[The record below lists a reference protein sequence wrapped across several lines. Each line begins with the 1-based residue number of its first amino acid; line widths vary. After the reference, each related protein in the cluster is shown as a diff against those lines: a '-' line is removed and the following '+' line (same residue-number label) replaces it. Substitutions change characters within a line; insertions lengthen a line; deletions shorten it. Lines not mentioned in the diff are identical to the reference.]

1 MIDHARRSRVRDHT
15 GPRPVE
21 RSRNSSSRQCNSD
34 VSEPTYTTTSRRQR
48 PSISLQE
55 EVPRSRQSRKKD
67 FLLTWMDAPS
77 SSAAVDH
84 VIESHIAVMVS
95 LNPSALNSTSRP
107 GLTDLSAYPALI
119 SESTSAPLPSGAL
132 AMLPGSTPRYAIS
145 PFESAGEKEYLKKRV
160 PREMRGAVLGYV
172 SFPGLVARV
181 PGAYRIRVTL
191 AAEGGRYV
199 EAIDSEVIRVVPYAA
214 ESDESE

>member
-1 MIDHARRSRVRDHT
+1 
-15 GPRPVE
+15 
-21 RSRNSSSRQCNSD
+21 
-34 VSEPTYTTTSRRQR
+34 
-48 PSISLQE
+48 
-55 EVPRSRQSRKKD
+55 
-67 FLLTWMDAPS
+67 
-77 SSAAVDH
+77 
-84 VIESHIAVMVS
+84 
-95 LNPSALNSTSRP
+95 
-107 GLTDLSAYPALI
+107 
-119 SESTSAPLPSGAL
+119 
-132 AMLPGSTPRYAIS
+132 MLPGSTPRYAIS